1 MDREE
6 VVMTDKVLE
15 REEEM
20 LDCIQGSVNIRERQ
34 DDFREGFFW
43 SYRGKKGGWMAA
55 KTSPF

>member
-1 MDREE
+1 M
-6 VVMTDKVLE
+6 VLE
-15 REEEM
+15 REEET
-20 LDCIQGSVNIRERQ
+20 LDCIQGSVNIREQQ